1 MLALTWSPKA
11 ILRTLGG
18 RREKTKQSNLRED
31 GTSGK
36 LDLRAG
42 VQEVGSDTQ
51 GGAGEGREP
60 GG

>member
-51 GGAGEGREP
+51 LGR
-60 GG
+60 GR

>member
-18 RREKTKQSNLRED
+18 GREEAKQSNLTED

-36 LDLRAG
+36 LELRAG

-51 GGAGEGREP
+51 LGR
-60 GG
+60 GR